1 MEPSDHRLVREAA
14 AGDRDAF
21 AAFYDRHAPAV
32 FGLLLN
38 LLRIRD
44 DAEDVL
50 QEVFLQAWRE
60 ANRYDACRASPAGWL
75 VMLARSRALDHLRRR
90 PAAASGWK
98 EPVVNQDV
106 AQTLEQGETQ
116 ARVRAAL
123 DLLPAEQKE
132 ALSLAYYGGL
142 TYEQVAARQRVPLGT
157 AKTRIRLAMN
167 RLRVLLH
174 HSGEVSAP

>member
-1 MEPSDHRLVREAA
+1 MEPSDHRLVRAAA

-50 QEVFLQAWRE
+50 QEVFLQAWQE

-90 PAAASGWK
+90 PATPSGWK

-142 TYEQVAARQRVPLGT
+142 THEQVAARQRVPLGT